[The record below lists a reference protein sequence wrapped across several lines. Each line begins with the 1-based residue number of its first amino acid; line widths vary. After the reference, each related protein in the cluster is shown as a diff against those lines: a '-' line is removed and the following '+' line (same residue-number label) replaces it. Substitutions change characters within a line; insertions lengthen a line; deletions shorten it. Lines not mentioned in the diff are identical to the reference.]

1 MRRNDDSRE
10 QIGISYQT
18 SSGMHGGDD
27 GREPYFIKKQVVFT
41 TCFFVFLHFEILP
54 QIYPFYR
61 IIGGDFLGSA
71 MF

>member
-1 MRRNDDSRE
+1 MRRNDDGLGPV
-10 QIGISYQT
+10 GISYQT
-18 SSGMHGGDD
+18 SSGMHGGDNS
-27 GREPYFIKKQVVFT
+27 REQYLIKKQVVFT

-54 QIYPFYR
+54 QVHPFYR